1 PPTSSASLSSASIAN
16 GPPLTLQERRMRNK
30 AASAKYR
37 QKKNQQQNEM
47 RHMIGKLSEQNAVLD
62 RQLQELRMENERLRA
77 AADKLRGK
85 MVAKKMVKQWMER
98 HQQQQ

>member
-1 PPTSSASLSSASIAN
+1 
-16 GPPLTLQERRMRNK
+16 
-30 AASAKYR
+30 
-37 QKKNQQQNEM
+37 
-47 RHMIGKLSEQNAVLD
+47 MIGKLSEQNAVLD

-98 HQQQQ
+98 HQQQQQPPASAFQRCPPQQQNPSSHPSDDEDDDDFDLDLDDLE